1 MAHVTPAQVPRLT
14 QSPWGTERAPVFRTF
29 CPRHSLQELEMTEDH
44 GAPLKKT
51 SPIPLSSRYRRFLL
65 AGDDPTGGG
74 IPAAVGQMVLE
85 F

>member
-1 MAHVTPAQVPRLT
+1 
-14 QSPWGTERAPVFRTF
+14 
-29 CPRHSLQELEMTEDH
+29 MTEDH